1 MFKLIKKR
9 HIIWPVVIQTPVDG
23 GGIREYTANVKFED
37 LPQDEQE
44 KIYRDGG
51 VDADLMRRVVIGW
64 NPGEFKGEDDQDIA
78 FSAEA
83 LNELLL
89 VNYVAAA
96 FVKAY
101 IELHNG
107 RAAARKN

>member
-9 HIIWPVVIQTPVDG
+9 HVTWPLTIHVPVEG
-23 GGIREYTANVKFED
+23 GTTREHIANVTFED
-37 LPQDEQE
+37 LPQDEQDA
-44 KIYRDGG
+44 IYAAGG
-51 VDADLMRRVVIGW
+51 NDLTLMRRVVVGW
-64 NPGEFKGEDDQDIA
+64 KPGEFKDEQDQDIP

-83 LNELLL
+83 LDELLRIAF
-89 VNYVAAA
+89 VAAA

-101 IELHNG
+101 IELHSG